1 MAGASP
7 PPLPERPL
15 KGPNKGKDMTDTVL
29 VTGASGQ
36 LGRLVLDTLLAS
48 GKVAPENLIA
58 TTRDTAKLSD
68 YAARGVSVRA
78 ADFDDPASLDAAFAG
93 AGKVLI
99 ISTDALDAPGKRLAQ
114 HKAAVA
120 AASKAGAR
128 HILYTSMPQPDDSR
142 VTFAPDHLGTEQA
155 IKATGIPYTILR
167 DGWYAENLFMSLP
180 HALQTGSWYT
190 STGEG
195 KIAHITR
202 ADTAAALAGAVL
214 NAGDESRTYTLTG
227 TKSRTAEEIAAIVSD
242 ATGKPLAVVHV
253 TDTQLTEGLKAA
265 GLPEGF
271 VPTIVSFDANTREG
285 KIAMVTSDAETLAG
299 RPLTAFEDFVA
310 ANKAAFLA

>member
-1 MAGASP
+1 
-7 PPLPERPL
+7 
-15 KGPNKGKDMTDTVL
+15 MTDTLL

-36 LGRLVLDTLLAS
+36 LGRLVLDALLAS
-48 GKVAPENLIA
+48 GKVAPESIVA
-58 TTRDTAKLSD
+58 TTRDTAKLAD
-68 YAARGVSVRA
+68 YAQKGVTVRA

-99 ISTDALDAPGKRLAQ
+99 LSTDALDKPGRRLAQ

-120 AASKAGAR
+120 AAKKAGAK

-142 VTFAPDHLGTEQA
+142 VTFAPDHLGTEEA

-190 STGEG
+190 ASGNG
-195 KIAHITR
+195 RLAHITR
-202 ADTAAALAGAVL
+202 ADTAAAIAGAL
-214 NAGDESRTYTLTG
+214 LSAGDESRTYTLTG
-227 TKSRTAEEIAAIVSD
+227 TKSHTADEIAAIVSA
-242 ATGKPLAVVHV
+242 ATGKPLNVVHV
-253 TDTQLTEGLKAA
+253 TDAQLAEGLKAA

-271 VPTIVSFDANTREG
+271 IPTVVSFDTNTREG
-285 KIAMVTSDAETLAG
+285 KIAMVTDDAEKLSG
-299 RPLTAFEDFVA
+299 RKPTSFEDFVA
-310 ANKAAFLA
+310 ANKAAFLG

>member
-1 MAGASP
+1 
-7 PPLPERPL
+7 
-15 KGPNKGKDMTDTVL
+15 MTDTLL

-36 LGRLVLDTLLAS
+36 LGRLVLDALLAS
-48 GKVAPENLIA
+48 GKVAPANIIA
-58 TTRDTAKLSD
+58 ATRDTAKLD
-68 YAARGVSVRA
+68 AYTKKGVTVRA

-99 ISTDALDAPGKRLAQ
+99 LSTDALDRPGRRLTQ

-120 AASKAGAR
+120 AARKAGAK

-142 VTFAPDHLGTEQA
+142 VTFAPDHLGTEEA

-190 STGEG
+190 ASGNG
-195 KIAHITR
+195 KLAHITR
-202 ADTAAALAGAVL
+202 ADTAAAIAGAL
-214 NAGDESRTYTLTG
+214 LSAGDESRTYTLTG
-227 TKSRTAEEIAAIVSD
+227 TKSHTADEIAAIVSA
-242 ATGKPLAVVHV
+242 ATGKPLNVVHV
-253 TDTQLTEGLKAA
+253 TDAQLAEGLKAA

-271 VPTIVSFDANTREG
+271 IPTVVSFDTNTREG
-285 KIAMVTSDAETLAG
+285 KIAMVTDDAEKLSG
-299 RPLTAFEDFVA
+299 RKPTSFEDFVA
-310 ANKAAFLA
+310 ANKAAFLG

>member
-1 MAGASP
+1 
-7 PPLPERPL
+7 
-15 KGPNKGKDMTDTVL
+15 MTDTLL

-48 GKVAPENLIA
+48 GRIAPGSIIA
-58 TTRDTAKLSD
+58 TSRDTAKLSD
-68 YAARGVSVRA
+68 YAAKGVTVRA

-93 AGKVLI
+93 AAKVLI
-99 ISTDALDAPGKRLAQ
+99 ISTDALDTPGKRLAQ

-120 AASKAGAR
+120 AAKKAGAK
-128 HILYTSMPQPDDSR
+128 HILYTSMPQPDDSL
-142 VTFAPDHLGTEQA
+142 VTFAPDHLGTEEA

-180 HALQTGSWYT
+180 HALETGSWYT

-202 ADTAAALAGAVL
+202 ADTAAAIAGAAL
-214 NAGDESRTYTLTG
+214 KAGSESRTYTLTG
-227 TKSRTAEEIAAIVSD
+227 TKSRTAEEIAAIVSA
-242 ATGKPLAVVHV
+242 ATGKPLNVVHV
-253 TDTQLTEGLKAA
+253 TDAQLAEGLKAA

-271 VPTIVSFDANTREG
+271 IPTIVSFDANTREG
-285 KIAMVTSDAETLAG
+285 KISMVTGDAEALSG
-299 RPLTAFEDFVA
+299 RAPMSFEDFVA
-310 ANKAAFLA
+310 ASKAAFLG